1 MKTFSKFVLE
11 EKDPS
16 EYDNEGRMAEGQL
29 TTIIDA
35 AEDLIDMIEDED
47 NLPEWCQSKI
57 TKATDYIDSVR
68 DYMKSDKRDDANES
82 FEFAFGESADEVIS

>member
-1 MKTFSKFVLE
+1 MKTFSKYVLE
-11 EKDPS
+11 AKDPS

-35 AEDLIDMIEDED
+35 AEDLIDLIEDED

-68 DYMKSDKRDDANES
+68 DYMKSDKRDDVNES
-82 FEFAFGESADEVIS
+82 FEFAFGESTDEVIS